1 MTFEVPEN
9 IQDEVG
15 VMVLAL
21 ADDDFFTG
29 NRLARWVGS
38 GPTLEEDNSLSA
50 IQQDE
55 IGHARLWYEFVSTF
69 DGRSLDELAQD
80 RSVDER
86 RNSVLVEPDLEDFA
100 DTIVRSYLYDRA
112 EQLLVEGVRDGD
124 LEELCSRAETVLH
137 EEFYH
142 REHAEQWL
150 SVLTSTEEGRRR
162 IGDAFEANLPN
173 SRDYFAFEDTV
184 AETLVEE
191 RVVARPLR
199 ELEDEWIDVVS
210 SKVGDLPI
218 ELTGEDVRAVMG
230 EPPEYVG
237 RCGQHLPS
245 FTDVVGNLYPTPEE
259 IYPESIHDADD
270 LRYAEKVGLP
280 EKR

>member
-1 MTFEVPEN
+1 MTFDVPEDVR
-9 IQDEVG
+9 DEVAAL
-15 VMVLAL
+15 VLGI

-38 GPTLEEDNSLSA
+38 GPTLEEDNALSA

-55 IGHARLWYEFVSTF
+55 VGHARLWYEFVSTY
-69 DGRSLDELAQD
+69 DGRSLDELGQA
-80 RSVDER
+80 RSVEER

-100 DTIVRSYLYDRA
+100 HTVVRSFLYDHA
-112 EQLLVEGVRDGD
+112 EQLLVGGIRDGEM
-124 LEELCSRAETVLH
+124 EELCARAETVLH
-137 EEFYH
+137 EEHYH

-150 SVLTSTEEGRRR
+150 SVLTSTDEGRRR

-173 SRDYFAFEDTV
+173 CRDYFAFEDDV
-184 AETLVEE
+184 AETLVDE
-191 RVVARPLR
+191 RVVARPFD
-199 ELEDEWIDVVS
+199 ELEDEWVELVS
-210 SKVGDLPI
+210 SRVDDLPVD
-218 ELTGEDVRAVMG
+218 LAGEDVRDVMD

-237 RCGQHLPS
+237 RRGEHLPA
-245 FTDVVGNLYPTPEE
+245 FADVVGNLYPSPEE

-280 EKR
+280 EER